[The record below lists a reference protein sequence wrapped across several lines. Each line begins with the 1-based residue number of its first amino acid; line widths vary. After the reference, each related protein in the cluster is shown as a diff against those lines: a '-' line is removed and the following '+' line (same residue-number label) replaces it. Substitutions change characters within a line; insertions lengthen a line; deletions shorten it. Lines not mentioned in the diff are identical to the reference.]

1 MSKESV
7 DMSSNSSCAT
17 WKAKM
22 GSMMP
27 GAQGLVFGPIGT
39 LPLYAL
45 NVSIEAAGS
54 PVRGFIEI

>member
-1 MSKESV
+1 
-7 DMSSNSSCAT
+7 MSSNSSCAT